1 MKKWV
6 REPLVHFVVLGA
18 LIFGISSWFS
28 QEAPGE
34 RDIYVS
40 LARQDNLRQLFE
52 RTWQRPP
59 SDSEMQGLIDDFIR
73 EEIAYRE
80 SRKRQLDSDDI
91 VIRRRLRQK
100 LELLAEDVASLVPP
114 SDEVLLE
121 LLENEP
127 EQYRQPAVFSLQQLF
142 FSEDDQLQSIEQ
154 QIQAALEDLQ
164 SGATDTEL
172 LPSGS
177 TSMLPASM
185 SDVSEVHV
193 DRVFG
198 DGFALAVLQFEEGIW
213 SGPVRSGFGL
223 HLVRVDDVTTGYLPE
238 IDEVRDE
245 LQRDWLY
252 DRRNAA
258 IDELY
263 AQFSENYNIE
273 VEPR

>member
-1 MKKWV
+1 MKNWLK
-6 REPLVHFVVLGA
+6 EPLVHFVFLGA
-18 LIFGISSWFS
+18 LIFAVSSWYS
-28 QEAPGE
+28 GDAPGE
-34 RDIYVS
+34 NDIYVS
-40 LARQDNLRQLFE
+40 VARQDNLRQLFE

-59 SDSEMQGLIDDFIR
+59 SDVETQGLIDDFIR

-127 EQYRQPAVFSLQQLF
+127 ERYRQPAVFSLQQLY

-154 QIQAALEDLQ
+154 QIQAAMEDLQ
-164 SGATDTEL
+164 AGASGAALAT
-172 LPSGS
+172 SAGA
-177 TSMLPASM
+177 SMLPPSM
-185 SDVSEVHV
+185 TDVSEVHV

-198 DGFALAVLQFEEGIW
+198 DGFALAALQFDEGVW

-223 HLVRVDDVTTGYLPE
+223 HLVRVDDITPGYLPN

-252 DRRNAA
+252 DRRNSA

-263 AQFSENYNIE
+263 ARFSADYNIK

>member
-121 LLENEP
+121 LLEKEP
-127 EQYRQPAVFSLQQLF
+127 EQYRQPAVFSLQQLY
-142 FSEDDQLQSIEQ
+142 FSEDDQLQSVEQ

-164 SGATDTEL
+164 SGAIGTEL
-172 LPSGS
+172 MPSGS
-177 TSMLPASM
+177 ASMLPASM
-185 SDVSEVHV
+185 TDVSEIHV

-223 HLVRVDDVTTGYLPE
+223 HLVRVDDVTPGYLPE